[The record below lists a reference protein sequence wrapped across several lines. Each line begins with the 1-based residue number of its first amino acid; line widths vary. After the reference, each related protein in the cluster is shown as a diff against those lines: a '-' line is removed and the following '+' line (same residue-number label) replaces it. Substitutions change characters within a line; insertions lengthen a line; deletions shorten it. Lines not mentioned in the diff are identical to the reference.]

1 MEEEFK
7 AGEIGNE
14 VPLPPEDLPE
24 PMPAPE
30 PPHEPEEEVH
40 SLADNVRSLTPMQL
54 VAKRFFRSKL
64 SIVGLCIIIFL
75 FAFCWLGPLFSP
87 YGEET
92 IDEPLPSIGSVRQRK
107 DTTFLRVSCTA
118 DAYRSP

>member
-92 IDEPLPSIGSVRQRK
+92 IDRETDRLDVIV
-107 DTTFLRVSCTA
+107 TA
-118 DAYRSP
+118 IEVEVTDENGDVVLD